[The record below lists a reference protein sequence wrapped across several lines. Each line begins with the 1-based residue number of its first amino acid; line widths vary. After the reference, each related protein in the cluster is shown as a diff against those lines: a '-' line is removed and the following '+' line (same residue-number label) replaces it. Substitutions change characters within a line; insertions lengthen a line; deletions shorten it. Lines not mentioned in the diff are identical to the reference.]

1 MNDVIAAIATAQ
13 GLGGV
18 AIVRLSGAGSLD
30 IAKKMF
36 SRKGDFT
43 PNMLYAGTI
52 DCGDFCDYGMC
63 VYFRAPK
70 SRTGCCGKRLP
81 AARALPN
88 GANLP
93 SVLF

>member
-52 DCGDFCDYGMC
+52 DFFY
-63 VYFRAPK
+63 
-70 SRTGCCGKRLP
+70 L
-81 AARALPN
+81 
-88 GANLP
+88 
-93 SVLF
+93 